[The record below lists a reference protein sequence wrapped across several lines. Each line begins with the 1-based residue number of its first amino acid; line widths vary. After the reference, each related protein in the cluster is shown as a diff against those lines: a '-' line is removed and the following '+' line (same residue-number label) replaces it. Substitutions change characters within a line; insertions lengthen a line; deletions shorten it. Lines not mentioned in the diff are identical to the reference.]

1 MTVFAIEM
9 ARKPKVQTDSD
20 KPRGDLAVKRTGVD
34 MWTGPPLLALEDSNA
49 LQCADGRLLPWSGDV
64 PVGSLEQAR
73 QAELAF

>member
-34 MWTGPPLLALEDSNA
+34 MWTGPPLLALEAKLECSA
-49 LQCADGRLLPWSGDV
+49 LP
-64 PVGSLEQAR
+64 
-73 QAELAF
+73 